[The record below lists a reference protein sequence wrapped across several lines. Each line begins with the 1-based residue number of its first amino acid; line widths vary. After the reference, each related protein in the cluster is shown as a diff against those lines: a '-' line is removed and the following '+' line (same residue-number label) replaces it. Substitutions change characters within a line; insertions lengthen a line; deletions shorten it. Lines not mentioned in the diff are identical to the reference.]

1 MVRMIA
7 LALAV
12 MAAVTAAVPA
22 QAESRSGGRLDA
34 ITTGRLYD
42 RLLTPQLN
50 PDYAFAD
57 PQAQRSFSADVQ
69 EGRIKIPERPQ
80 HRSLFDFLRN

>member
-1 MVRMIA
+1 
-7 LALAV
+7 
-12 MAAVTAAVPA
+12 MAAITAAVPA
-22 QAESRSGGRLDA
+22 QAGSRSGGRLDA
-34 ITTGRLYD
+34 ITTGRIYD

-57 PQAQRSFSADVQ
+57 PQAQRRFGADVR
-69 EGRIKIPERPQ
+69 EGRIKMPERPQ

>member
-7 LALAV
+7 LALAG
-12 MAAVTAAVPA
+12 MAAVAVPA